1 MSNFDLTGMRVWVAG
16 HRGMAG
22 SAIVRRLARESCEIL
37 TTPRS
42 ELDLLRQADVNA
54 WMAARKIDVVF
65 LAAATVGG
73 IMANATRPAD
83 FLYENLVIET
93 NVIQAARRA
102 GVKKLLFLGSS
113 CIYPR
118 LAQQPMKEEALLT
131 GALEPTNEWYA
142 LAKIAGIKLCEA
154 FRRQY
159 GCDFVSVMPTNLYGP
174 GDRYDA
180 EGGHVVAA
188 LIMKIHTAKI
198 ANSPTV
204 ELWGTGTPRREFL
217 FSDDLAD
224 ACVFVM
230 KNYSGESFLNVGTGQ
245 EMTILELAQS
255 IAKVIG
261 WKGTFT
267 LDTSKPDGT
276 PRKVMDVSRL
286 RILGWIAPTD
296 FETGMKQAYDWYVAN
311 VAGLGASTAKTLT
324 AQ

>member
-1 MSNFDLTGMRVWVAG
+1 MTNFDLAGRRVWVAG

-22 SAIVRRLARESCEIL
+22 SAIARRLARESCEIV
-37 TTPRS
+37 TVTHS
-42 ELDLLRQADVNA
+42 ELDLLRQTDVNA
-54 WMAARKIDVVF
+54 WMADQRIDAVF

-73 IMANATRPAD
+73 IMANTRRPAE
-83 FLYENLVIET
+83 FLYDNIVIAT
-93 NVIQAARRA
+93 NVIHAAWRT

-113 CIYPR
+113 CIFPR
-118 LAQQPMKEEALLT
+118 LAQQPMREEALLT

-142 LAKIAGIKLCEA
+142 IAKIAGIKLCQS

-188 LIMKIHTAKI
+188 LIMKIHAAKA
-198 ANSPTV
+198 ANNPTV
-204 ELWGTGTPRREFL
+204 ELWGSGTPKREFL
-217 FSDDLAD
+217 FSEDLGD

-230 KNYSGESFLNVGTGQ
+230 KNYSGEMFLNVGTGHD
-245 EMTILELAQS
+245 MTILELAQC
-255 IAKVIG
+255 IAKIVG

-267 LDTSKPDGT
+267 FDASKPDGM

-286 RILGWIAPTD
+286 RALGWSAPTD
-296 FETGMKQAYDWYVAN
+296 FETGMKEAYRWYVTH
-311 VAGLGASTAKTLT
+311 VAD
-324 AQ
+324 

>member
-1 MSNFDLTGMRVWVAG
+1 MNSFDLGGRRVWVAG

-22 SAIVRRLARESCEIL
+22 AAIVRRLQREPCEIV
-37 TTPRS
+37 TATRG
-42 ELDLLRQADVNA
+42 ELDLLRQADVHA
-54 WMAARKIDVVF
+54 WVADQKIDAIF

-73 IMANATRPAD
+73 IMANSTRPAE

-93 NVIQAARRA
+93 NVIHAAKSA

-118 LAQQPMKEEALLT
+118 MAEQPMKEEALLT

-142 LAKIAGIKLCEA
+142 IAKIAGIKLCAA

-159 GCDFVSVMPTNLYGP
+159 GCDFISVMPTNLYGP

-180 EGGHVVAA
+180 ENGHVVAA
-188 LIMKIHTAKI
+188 LIMKVHAAKM
-198 ANSPTV
+198 ANRATV
-204 ELWGTGTPRREFL
+204 ELWGSGTARREFL
-217 FSDDLAD
+217 FTEDLAD

-230 KNYSGESFLNVGTGQ
+230 KHYSGEMFLNVGTGRD
-245 EMTILELAQS
+245 MTILELAES
-255 IAKVIG
+255 IARVAG

-267 LDTSKPDGT
+267 FDRAKPDGM

-286 RILGWIAPTD
+286 TALGWSAQSTFDEGIR
-296 FETGMKQAYDWYVAN
+296 QAYDWYVAN
-311 VAGLGASTAKTLT
+311 MANRAA
-324 AQ
+324 

>member
-1 MSNFDLTGMRVWVAG
+1 MALSSFDLIGKRVWVAG

-22 SAIVRRLARESCEIL
+22 AAIARRLERENCEIV
-37 TTPRS
+37 TADRS
-42 ELDLLRQADVNA
+42 ELDLLRQPEVHA
-54 WMAARKIDVVF
+54 WMADQKIDAVF

-73 IMANATRPAD
+73 IMANATRPAE

-93 NVIQAARRA
+93 NVIHAAKSA

-118 LAQQPMKEEALLT
+118 MAEQPMREEALLT

-142 LAKIAGIKLCEA
+142 IAKIAGIKLCAA

-159 GCDFVSVMPTNLYGP
+159 GCDFISVMPTNLYGP

-180 EGGHVVAA
+180 ENGHVVAA
-188 LIMKIHTAKI
+188 LIMKIHAASKS
-198 ANSPTV
+198 NSATV
-204 ELWGTGTPRREFL
+204 ELWGSGTPKREFL
-217 FSDDLAD
+217 FTEDLAD

-230 KNYSGESFLNVGTGQ
+230 KNYSDELFLNVGTGRD
-245 EMTILELAQS
+245 MTILELAES
-255 IAKVIG
+255 IARVAG

-267 LDTSKPDGT
+267 FDRSKPDGA

-286 RILGWIAPTD
+286 RALGWSAQTPFDEGI
-296 FETGMKQAYDWYVAN
+296 KQAYDWYVAN
-311 VAGLGASTAKTLT
+311 VVDRAA
-324 AQ
+324 